1 METTM
6 RSTIFAAAMIALMP
20 FAGSAL
26 AAPMSTSDLLKPQG
40 GAEPARCY
48 RVCKSWGY
56 CGYGHHKH
64 RCCKYWHRHCTHGYH

>member
-6 RSTIFAAAMIALMP
+6 RAKIFAAVVVAMLPLLGA
-20 FAGSAL
+20 SAQ

-40 GAEPARCY
+40 AAEPARCY

-64 RCCKYWHRHCTHGYH
+64 KCCKYWHRHCSYH